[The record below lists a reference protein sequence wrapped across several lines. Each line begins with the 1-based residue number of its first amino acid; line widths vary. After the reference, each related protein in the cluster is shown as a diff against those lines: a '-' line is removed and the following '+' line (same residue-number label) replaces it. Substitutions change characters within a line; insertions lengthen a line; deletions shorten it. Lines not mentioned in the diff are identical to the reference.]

1 LGLAAG
7 ELLQVSREFAKYA
20 AITGLIAWA
29 APAAVGLYAPTTV
42 YATYLFMTDVLP
54 AAKHFVNS
62 TQPFLE
68 ANWIFGQALFL
79 SIVAVYNDQTLT
91 DLKLLP
97 KFRSL
102 TSSDGLL
109 TPACNFFI
117 KSYANVSQS
126 WNRLPSIFG
135 SLPSYKNTDSVV
147 TLATSD
153 ISISNISNPN
163 VQLVSRSN
171 QSVQFKTTSGKEESF
186 TYTIQV
192 NKQGFTETST
202 VSGKVL
208 PGIDSTNIYKAAC
221 VGGWTVKHYD
231 PINPSTTYPL
241 QLLSDGKGVYT
252 VSGKLYYISWSIR
265 RSGNEYRMYESGF
278 WHPAYDALN
287 RDKLTYPIT
296 KFKTYASWDAKFV
309 NQEYI
314 KN

>member
-1 LGLAAG
+1 
-7 ELLQVSREFAKYA
+7 
-20 AITGLIAWA
+20 
-29 APAAVGLYAPTTV
+29 
-42 YATYLFMTDVLP
+42 
-54 AAKHFVNS
+54 
-62 TQPFLE
+62 
-68 ANWIFGQALFL
+68 
-79 SIVAVYNDQTLT
+79 
-91 DLKLLP
+91 
-97 KFRSL
+97 
-102 TSSDGLL
+102 
-109 TPACNFFI
+109 
-117 KSYANVSQS
+117 
-126 WNRLPSIFG
+126 
-135 SLPSYKNTDSVV
+135 VV